1 MPLIILLLAVI
12 AIIWS
17 TSKLKIHPFLSLFAV
32 AVLYGVSIGLGT
44 DEIISS
50 IKDGFG
56 GTIGNI
62 GIVIILGVIMGSFL
76 EHTGAALKITQVVL
90 KIIGQSRVPWAMAFM
105 GYVISIPVFADSGFV
120 ILNALNKSLTRKAGL
135 SIVTTAVA
143 LSMGLAST
151 HIMVPPTPGPI
162 AAAGILNANLG
173 WVILLGMIVAFFS
186 LIPVVIFVQKVG
198 KNMFVEAPKS
208 NNSDKIENMQT
219 LPPFW
224 KSVLPIILPL
234 GLIVL
239 GSINSEI
246 KFTKSLWL
254 SSVFNFLGNPI
265 IALSIGVIV
274 ALFLPKPLE
283 KKMLSTEGWVG
294 QSIIGSADII
304 MITGAGGI
312 FGKMIQNGGFAE
324 FITQNIEGLSIGI
337 FLPFIISAIIKT
349 AQGSS
354 TIAIITTA
362 SVIAPLLPVLG
373 LESEIQKALVVVVI
387 GAGSIVVSHIND
399 SFFWVVTQMSGL
411 TVQQGYKSHTLA
423 SGVLGFCAFLLCY
436 FINFFL

>member
-1 MPLIILLLAVI
+1 MPLVILLLAVI
-12 AIIWS
+12 AIVWS
-17 TSKLKIHPFLSLFAV
+17 TSKLKIHPFLSLFGV
-32 AVLYGVSIGLGT
+32 AILYGVSIGLDT
-44 DEIISS
+44 DKIIST
-50 IKDGFG
+50 IKEGFG

-90 KIIGQSRVPWAMAFM
+90 KIVGQSRVPWAMAFM

-120 ILNALNKSLTRKAGL
+120 ILNALNKSLTRKAGI

-162 AAAGILNANLG
+162 AAAGILDAKLG
-173 WVILLGMIVAFFS
+173 WVILLGMLVAFFS
-186 LIPVVIFVQKVG
+186 LIPVVLFVKKIG
-198 KNMFVEAPKS
+198 KSMYVEAPKS
-208 NNSDKIENMQT
+208 NDSDKIEMIQT
-219 LPPFW
+219 LPSFW
-224 KSVLPIILPL
+224 KSILPIILPL
-234 GLIVL
+234 GLIIL

-246 KFTKSLWL
+246 KIME
-254 SSVFNFLGNPI
+254 SSWINKVINFLGNPI
-265 IALSIGVIV
+265 IALSIGVIA
-274 ALFLPKPLE
+274 ALFLPKPFE

-294 QSIIGSADII
+294 QSIIGSAEII

-337 FLPFIISAIIKT
+337 FLPFIISALIKT
-349 AQGSS
+349 SQGSS

-362 SVIAPLLPVLG
+362 SVIAPLLPLLS

-411 TVQQGYKSHTLA
+411 SVKQGYRSHTLA
-423 SGVLGFCAFLLCY
+423 SGVLGICAFLICY
-436 FINFFL
+436 FINIFL